1 MRYGV
6 IDCGTNSL
14 HLLIVDIDR
23 NGRAEVVYDVKQSPR
38 LGEGLRAT
46 GLLGKGPIERALQ
59 TLTEYA
65 AICRHYRVDKVQAI
79 ATSAVRSARNRR
91 EFCSRVRRA
100 TGLVLRVV
108 DGPEE
113 ARLVAEAVLAEP
125 GFTDGPFF
133 IFNIGGG
140 STELVTGD
148 HKAILSAQSIEV
160 GAVNMTERFLRSDPP
175 RKQELEGLDREV
187 TRTLKRALRRR
198 DVGGRGLAFY
208 GTGGTL
214 NNLAN
219 MHQIQKLGAPLNQT
233 FYPFSREAV
242 EDLLLEMQ
250 DRNESERQ
258 ELPGLNPSRADIIIG
273 GTALIM
279 ALLRYYRC
287 EEVTVCNKGLKHGA
301 VARECRLAQARLF
314 RSLVARFRRTLSS
327 ADPPDVR
334 HAVHV
339 RDLAYAL
346 FDGLRSV
353 HRLAPGDR
361 TLLGWASLLHDIGY
375 AIDAQAH
382 HKHAYRIIRE
392 AEGLPLNGMDR
403 EIVALVAR
411 YHRAAAPSK
420 RQKRFAKLKR
430 RDRSRVRR
438 LAALLQVADGFDRSH
453 SQAVHRFKF
462 EVTPHAIYCTP
473 IATRV
478 SGVDRLGAERKSALF
493 EAVTRRRLVIQEA
506 DVVGR

>member
-1 MRYGV
+1 MRHGV

-14 HLLIVDIDR
+14 HLLIVDVDR
-23 NGRAEVVYDVKQSPR
+23 NGRSEIVYDVKQSPR

-46 GLLGKGPIERALQ
+46 GLLGKAPIERSLQ

-65 AICRHYRVDKVQAI
+65 AICRHYRVDKTQTI
-79 ATSAVRSARNRR
+79 ATSAVRGARNRR
-91 EFCSRVRRA
+91 EFCARVKRV
-100 TGLVLRVV
+100 TGLTVRVV
-108 DGPEE
+108 DGQEE

-133 IFNIGGG
+133 IFSVGGG

-148 HKAILSAQSIEV
+148 HKTILTAQSLEL
-160 GAVNMTERFLRSDPP
+160 GAVNLTERFLRSDPP
-175 RKQELEGLDREV
+175 RKQELEGLEREV
-187 TRTLKRALRRR
+187 TRALKRALRRR
-198 DVGGRGLAFY
+198 DLPADSVSFY

-219 MHQIQKLGAPLNQT
+219 MHQIQKLGAPLTQP
-233 FYPFSREAV
+233 FYPFSAEAI

-273 GTALIM
+273 GTAILM

-287 EEVTVCNKGLKHGA
+287 EEVVVCNKGLKHGA
-301 VARECRLAQARLF
+301 VAGECRQAQARLF
-314 RSLVARFRRTLSS
+314 RSLVARFRQTLSS

-339 RDLAYAL
+339 RDLACGL

-353 HRLAPGDR
+353 HRLSPGDR
-361 TLLGWASLLHDIGY
+361 TLLGWAALLHDVGY
-375 AIDAQAH
+375 AVDAQAH
-382 HKHAYRIIRE
+382 HKHAYRIIHE
-392 AEGLPLNGMDR
+392 AEDLPLSGLDR

-411 YHRAAAPSK
+411 YHRAAPPSK
-420 RQKRFAKLKR
+420 RHKRYAQLKR

-453 SQAVHRFKF
+453 SQAVQQFKF

-473 IATRV
+473 LATRV

-493 EAVTRRRLVIQEA
+493 VETFRRLVIQEA
-506 DVVGR
+506 DVEGR